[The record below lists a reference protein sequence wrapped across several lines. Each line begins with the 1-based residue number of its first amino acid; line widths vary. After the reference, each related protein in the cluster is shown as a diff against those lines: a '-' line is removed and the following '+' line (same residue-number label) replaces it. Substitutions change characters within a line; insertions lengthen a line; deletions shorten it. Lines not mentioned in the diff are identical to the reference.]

1 MILILLTIVFLGLGI
16 TWEIKDWSSIK
27 GMIFITLGICTSVI
41 VIVIFCVCSLN
52 ANYQIGQNNIKYE
65 SLCKRLEVINSE
77 YEDVSKSEV
86 IKDVYL
92 WNEKVYR
99 WNYWN
104 NNLLTNWLISDKIV
118 YNLKNIDIQG
128 E

>member
-1 MILILLTIVFLGLGI
+1 MILILLTIFFLGLGI
-16 TWEIKDWSSIK
+16 TWEKKDWTSLKAI
-27 GMIFITLGICTSVI
+27 IFITLGIITSCI
-41 VIVIFCVCSLN
+41 VIVIFCACSLN
-52 ANYQIGQNNIKYE
+52 TNYQIGQNNIKYE

-118 YNLKNIDIQG
+118 CNLKSIDIQG

>member
-27 GMIFITLGICTSVI
+27 GIIFITLGICTSVI
-41 VIVIFCVCSLN
+41 AIVIFCVCSLN
-52 ANYQIGQNNIKYE
+52 ANYQTGQDNIKYE

-104 NNLLTNWLISDKIV
+104 DNLLTNWLISDKIV
-118 YNLKNIDIQG
+118 YNLKSIDIQG

>member
-1 MILILLTIVFLGLGI
+1 MILILLTIFFLGLGI
-16 TWEIKDWSSIK
+16 TWEKKDWTSLKAI
-27 GMIFITLGICTSVI
+27 IFITLGIITSCI

-52 ANYQIGQNNIKYE
+52 TNYQIGQNNIKYE

-118 YNLKNIDIQG
+118 CNLKSIDIQG

>member
-1 MILILLTIVFLGLGI
+1 MILILLTIVFLSLGS
-16 TWEIKDWSSIK
+16 TWVMKEWDSIK
-27 GMIFITLGICTSVI
+27 GIIFITLGIITSVI

-52 ANYQIGQNNIKYE
+52 ANYQTGQDNIKYE

-86 IKDVYL
+86 IKDIYL

-104 NNLLTNWLISDKIV
+104 DNLLTNWLISDKIV
-118 YNLKNIDIQG
+118 YNLKSIDIQG

>member
-27 GMIFITLGICTSVI
+27 GMIFIMLGICTSVI
-41 VIVIFCVCSLN
+41 VTGIFCVCSLN

>member
-1 MILILLTIVFLGLGI
+1 MILILLTIVFLSLGI
-16 TWEIKDWSSIK
+16 TWVKKDWTSIK
-27 GMIFITLGICTSVI
+27 GTMFIIFGIITSCI
-41 VIVIFCVCSLN
+41 VIVIFCVCSLT
-52 ANYQIGQNNIKYE
+52 ANYETGQNNIKYE

-104 NNLLTNWLISDKIV
+104 NNL
-118 YNLKNIDIQG
+118 
-128 E
+128 